1 LAVFRASNIIAN
13 SNFPLNAALY
23 ANGDRMKYLS
33 LLLIILISGCSS
45 QPFSHQVA
53 DAIFEQTFEKVTNT
67 DISYNASSCPSVK
80 RNCSSGSY
88 QEWYQKGGKKACA
101 CNK

>member
-1 LAVFRASNIIAN
+1 MAFAPSSLILANHFLPVNW
-13 SNFPLNAALY
+13 ALY

-88 QEWYQKGGKKACA
+88 QEWYQKDGKKACA

>member
-1 LAVFRASNIIAN
+1 MHYP
-13 SNFPLNAALY
+13 PLNGALY

-33 LLLIILISGCSS
+33 LLLVILISGCSS

-53 DAIFEQTFEKVTNT
+53 DVIFEQAFEKATNT

-80 RNCSSGSY
+80 RNCSSGNY
-88 QEWYQKGGKKACA
+88 QEWYQKDGKKACA